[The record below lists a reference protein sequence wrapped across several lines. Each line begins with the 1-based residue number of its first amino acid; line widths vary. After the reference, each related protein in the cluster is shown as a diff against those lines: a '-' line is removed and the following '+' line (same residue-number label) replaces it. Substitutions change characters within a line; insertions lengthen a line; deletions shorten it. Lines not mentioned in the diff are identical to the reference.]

1 MYCEASTPESSMC
14 EDFTGGNSCGKVKQ
28 FKLPQAVQGP
38 LRRRWT
44 FSHTFFKPCATCIL
58 PKNWPFF
65 RSRTNDHTAPCLTVE
80 MLCLGYVL
88 MIIIV
93 TNLAW
98 EPVSQDLYPWLH
110 SNSIS
115 TPEMLPRKCSPRLIL
130 CQSYLRMCALGKCL
144 VELLQSWSILFIYF
158 QQLVEN
164 YIRPVW
170 ISEVGTLLPSSD
182 IYVRSFLCPVTL
194 NKNFHTKLWVTE
206 TCLLSWD

>member
-1 MYCEASTPESSMC
+1 MCFIHWLQIWNTSWICVSSLRRGLANLLC
-14 EDFTGGNSCGKVKQ
+14 IIPILVYVLWSKHPREFYVWRFTGGNSCGKVKQ

-65 RSRTNDHTAPCLTVE
+65 RSRTNDHTAPCLTME
-80 MLCLGYVL
+80 MLFLGYVL

-130 CQSYLRMCALGKCL
+130 CQSYLRMCALGKDL
-144 VELLQSWSILFIYF
+144 VEFLQILRHSYLFSVTSW
-158 QQLVEN
+158 
-164 YIRPVW
+164 
-170 ISEVGTLLPSSD
+170 EV
-182 IYVRSFLCPVTL
+182 YYL
-194 NKNFHTKLWVTE
+194 N
-206 TCLLSWD
+206 